1 MNENKNHE
9 LFLVERKELR
19 ISGVTQAISAT
30 NSLVCFDSVM
40 GGMQIKG
47 KNLRVEKL
55 DTETGDLLLVGEISE
70 IKYVAAK
77 KPILKRL
84 FK

>member
-1 MNENKNHE
+1 MNENVNHE
-9 LFLVERKELR
+9 LFLVNRKELR

-30 NSLVCFDSVM
+30 NTTVCFNSVM
-40 GGMQIKG
+40 GQMQIKG

-55 DTETGDLLLVGEISE
+55 DTETGDLFLVGEIFE
-70 IKYVAAK
+70 IKYISEK

>member
-1 MNENKNHE
+1 MNENASQE
-9 LFLVERKELR
+9 VFLVDRKELK
-19 ISGVTQAISAT
+19 INGVTQAVSAT
-30 NSLVCFDSVM
+30 GGLVCFESVM
-40 GGMQIKG
+40 GGMQVKG

-55 DTETGDLLLVGEISE
+55 DTEKGDLYIVGEISE

-77 KPILKRL
+77 KPLLKRL

>member
-1 MNENKNHE
+1 MNDNMNNEV
-9 LFLVERKELR
+9 FLVNRKELK
-19 ISGVTQAISAT
+19 INGVTQAISAT
-30 NSLVCFDSVM
+30 PVQVCFDSVL

-55 DTETGDLLLVGEISE
+55 DTETGDLFLVGEISE
-70 IKYVAAK
+70 IKYIPAK
-77 KPILKRL
+77 KPLLKRL